1 MTQINNFSFTYPT
14 TDQLIVQNFSLNL
27 AKGEK
32 VVLLGSNGVGKST
45 ILKALWE
52 QSFINLPLPI
62 SKSYFSQDIPTNL
75 NISPQF
81 VQQSF
86 YEICY
91 EMVAENFPFIPEDK
105 ALDWLSESIL
115 HIPNDFTKRLEM
127 NFFEMKL
134 APNFLAKNYSDL
146 SPGTKKKLLLA
157 MLFATEPE
165 FILADEITNH
175 LDKEAI
181 EVVISWMKKSTSA
194 MLLVDH
200 NSEFLN
206 AISNHYLFLPNN
218 LDRKIINLPNLSFDE
233 ALQALDELV
242 EKQKIQQQAVFR
254 RKEQL
259 ENQVK
264 LLQRRAKVFD
274 ADVKGAMSATKT
286 KLQKEVLENPLIGE
300 LDLRKKVSF
309 EIRKNSDKIKKNLLI
324 SVTNLEFLIG
334 LNLGQEISEFKIYEG
349 QKIRINGANGKGKST
364 LLKFITQQINHQNI
378 QTDPQYL
385 NGQIEIFNLQNKQF
399 FALKQVTNYPTNFTV
414 ESYLQLYTEMMGYE
428 IKGFLKK
435 IELQK
440 FDGNS
445 HLGNLSMGEFIR
457 LQLGIL
463 AKAQHQ
469 LKLLILDE
477 PGNFLDIFTQQ
488 ALVKLL
494 NSYTG
499 SLLIVTHDQK
509 LADKIELDEE
519 FIVN

>member
-1 MTQINNFSFTYPT
+1 
-14 TDQLIVQNFSLNL
+14 
-27 AKGEK
+27 
-32 VVLLGSNGVGKST
+32 
-45 ILKALWE
+45 
-52 QSFINLPLPI
+52 
-62 SKSYFSQDIPTNL
+62 
-75 NISPQF
+75 
-81 VQQSF
+81 
-86 YEICY
+86 
-91 EMVAENFPFIPEDK
+91 
-105 ALDWLSESIL
+105 L
-115 HIPNDFTKRLEM
+115 HIPNDFIKRLEM
-127 NFFEMKL
+127 NFFQMKL

-157 MLFATEPE
+157 VLFATEPE

-175 LDKEAI
+175 LDREAI
-181 EVVISWMKKSTSA
+181 EVVIGWMKKSTSA

-206 AISNHYLFLPNN
+206 VVSNHYLFLPNN
-218 LDRKIINLPNLSFDE
+218 LERKIINLPNLNFDE
-233 ALQALDELV
+233 ALQALDELA
-242 EKQKIQQQAVFR
+242 EKQKIEQQAVFR

-286 KLQKEVLENPLIGE
+286 KLQKEVFENPLIGE

-309 EIRKNSDKIKKNLLI
+309 ATRQNPDKIKKNLLI
-324 SVTNLEFLIG
+324 SVTDLEFLIG
-334 LNLGQEISEFKIYEG
+334 LNLTQKISEFKLYEG

-364 LLKFITQQINHQNI
+364 LLKLITQLINHENI
-378 QTDPQYL
+378 QNDPQYL
-385 NGQIEIFNLQNKQF
+385 DGQVEIFNLQSKQF
-399 FALKQVTNYPTNFTV
+399 FALKQVTNYPINFTI

-428 IKGFLKK
+428 INGFLKK

-463 AKAQHQ
+463 AKVQHQ

-477 PGNFLDIFTQQ
+477 PGNFLDIFTQH

-499 SLLIVTHDQK
+499 SLLIVTHDQN
-509 LADKIELDEE
+509 LADKIELSEE
-519 FIVN
+519 FVVS